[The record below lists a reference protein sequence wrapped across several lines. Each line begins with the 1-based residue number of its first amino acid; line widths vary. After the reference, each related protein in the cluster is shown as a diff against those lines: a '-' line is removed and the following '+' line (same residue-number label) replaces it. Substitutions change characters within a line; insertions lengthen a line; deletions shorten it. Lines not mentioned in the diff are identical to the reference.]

1 MAEST
6 NTGTENTG
14 ENNSGYRN
22 SGDGNSGNR
31 NSGNWNSNDR
41 NSGDGN
47 SGNWNSGYGN
57 SGNGNSGDRNSGDR
71 NSGNWNSGYWNS
83 GNRNSGDGNSGN
95 RNSGYGNATSRSAGI
110 FNSKEG
116 TVRLFNKET
125 NLKWDEITH
134 PNLYEFYTTKWIS
147 EDDMTDNEKKA
158 YPQFF
163 VRGGYLKT
171 YTYEEA
177 WANYWRDT
185 DEEDRQ
191 RVLNLPNFDS
201 EVFKSITGIDIK
213 QKQQTIDIGGKIY
226 EVSDELTKALKGL
239 KEL

>member
-1 MAEST
+1 MEENNMTKST
-6 NTGTENTG
+6 NTGTGNTG
-14 ENNSGYRN
+14 ENS
-22 SGDGNSGNR
+22 
-31 NSGNWNSNDR
+31 
-41 NSGDGN
+41 
-47 SGNWNSGYGN
+47 SGNWNSGDWN
-57 SGNGNSGDRNSGDR
+57 NGDRNSGDWNNGDR
-71 NSGNWNSGYWNS
+71 NNGDWNSGDWNS
-83 GNRNSGDGNSGN
+83 GDRNNGDGNSGDWN
-95 RNSGYGNATSRSAGI
+95 SGDWNSGYGNATSRSAGI

-147 EDDMTDNEKKA
+147 EDDMTDEQKRA
-158 YPQFF
+158 DPQFF

-191 RVLNLPNFDS
+191 RVLNLPNFDQ

-213 QKQQTIDIGGKIY
+213 QKQQTIEICGKTY